1 MEINS
6 GKIVYNLIFN
16 KNSGYIHN
24 TIKEFCKKKLT
35 MKDFPDNVSIGELP
49 DYLQNEFMKEIQIKY
64 CGGYYD
70 SDDEYHSD
78 SENYSD
84 NYKRMYPEQ
93 FM

>member
-1 MEINS
+1 MEIDS
-6 GKIVYNLIFN
+6 GKIVYNLIFK

-24 TIKEFCKKKLT
+24 TIKELSKKRLT
-35 MKDFPDNVSIGELP
+35 MNDFPDNVSIGDLP
-49 DYLQNEFMKEIQIKY
+49 EYLQIEFMKEIQIKY

-84 NYKRMYPEQ
+84 EYKRMYNL
-93 FM
+93 